1 MNFHPLLFTITCT
14 CLRETH
20 MSCLMANVHN
30 ILGKILFFFS
40 HFLLSCTSVNV
51 LKVSVMHSLI
61 PNTFKAI
68 FLPLVPCV
76 IQLSKTCN
84 TKAKHAKTAQ

>member
-1 MNFHPLLFTITCT
+1 MNFHPLLFSIACT

-20 MSCLMANVHN
+20 VSCLMANVHN
-30 ILGKILFFFS
+30 ILGKILFIS

-68 FLPLVPCV
+68 FVPLVPYV
-76 IQLSKTCN
+76 IQLGII
-84 TKAKHAKTAQ
+84 KHAKTAQ